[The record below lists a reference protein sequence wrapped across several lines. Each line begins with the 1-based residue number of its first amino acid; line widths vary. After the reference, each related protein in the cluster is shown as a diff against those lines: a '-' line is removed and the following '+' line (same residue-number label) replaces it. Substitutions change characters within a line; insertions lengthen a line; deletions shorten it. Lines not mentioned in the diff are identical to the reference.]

1 MSSKANRIKK
11 NLEYQEKA
19 KRYFILGTVAGS
31 AALSIGKL
39 SGKSEKEIIDGFDEI
54 KERFP
59 PVKNIVEMCDFFIK
73 EYGMNEGYK
82 DTLILLTDSK
92 NQWTPVVTI
101 IEDTSDGP
109 IIYPLGSDGYY
120 PAIMN
125 HIGEDRVEM
134 EYIYLEEDED
144 DDEDNLAE

>member
-1 MSSKANRIKK
+1 MSSKASKISK
-11 NLEYQEKA
+11 NVEYQEKA
-19 KRYFILGTVAGS
+19 KRYYVLGTVAGS

-54 KERFP
+54 KNRFP

-73 EYGMNEGYK
+73 EYGMDEKFKENLVLFTDDK
-82 DTLILLTDSK
+82 DQWSPVITILEETD
-92 NQWTPVVTI
+92 
-101 IEDTSDGP
+101 DGP

-125 HIGEDRVEM
+125 HMDEERVTM
-134 EYIYLEEDED
+134 EYIYDSEGDENED
-144 DDEDNLAE
+144 

>member
-1 MSSKANRIKK
+1 MSSKANKISK
-11 NLEYQEKA
+11 NVEYQEKV
-19 KRYFILGTVAGS
+19 KRYYVFGTVAGS

-59 PVKNIVEMCDFFIK
+59 NVKNIVEMCDFFIK
-73 EYGMNEGYK
+73 EYGMDEKFKENLVLFTDDK
-82 DTLILLTDSK
+82 DQWSPVITILEETG
-92 NQWTPVVTI
+92 
-101 IEDTSDGP
+101 DGP

-125 HIGEDRVEM
+125 HMDEERVTM
-134 EYIYLEEDED
+134 EYIYED
-144 DDEDNLAE
+144 

>member
-11 NLEYQEKA
+11 NLEYQEKV

-73 EYGMNEGYK
+73 EYGMNEEYK